1 MSKKICCLL
10 CGRKDF
16 SSVSSLVEHI
26 KNSHMGKLSDK
37 SVEYLLSIGV
47 KPDAIIEYC
56 KSERIKVDKSKVF
69 KIALRLVRSKPTP
82 VPKDKCS
89 KIEQKTLLF
98 FSQL

>member
-1 MSKKICCLL
+1 MPKKICCPL

-69 KIALRLVRSKPTP
+69 KIALRLIRSP
-82 VPKDKCS
+82 VSKDKCS

-98 FSQL
+98 FGQL